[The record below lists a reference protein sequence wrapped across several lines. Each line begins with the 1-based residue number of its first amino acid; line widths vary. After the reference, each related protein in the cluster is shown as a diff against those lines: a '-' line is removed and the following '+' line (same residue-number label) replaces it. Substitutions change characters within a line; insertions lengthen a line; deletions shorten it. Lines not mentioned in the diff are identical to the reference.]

1 MKLALKV
8 LNSNQ
13 IFLRSEKEKLNEKEN
28 ITQKFIRKKEIIKNI
43 SLLEP
48 AKNEN
53 LNEEIISTSFSNRLL
68 ENNKIQD
75 SNIFFESS
83 IQSSQRSHNF
93 DFENKNLSELLEK
106 KIFELIEKNKLLE
119 QEFNLV
125 LKEKN
130 HLKIENIQLS
140 DKFHELDNKNRIFEE
155 KNSKKIGKYKEK
167 IKDLETELMES
178 HESIIDLEKK
188 FKVFCI
194 KH

>member
-1 MKLALKV
+1 MKLALKA

-13 IFLRSEKEKLNEKEN
+13 IFSRSEKEKLNKKEN
-28 ITQKFIRKKEIIKNI
+28 STHKFVSKKEIIKKIN
-43 SLLEP
+43 LLDP
-48 AKNEN
+48 TKNEN
-53 LNEEIISTSFSNRLL
+53 LNEEISTSFSNRLL
-68 ENNKIQD
+68 ESNKSHD
-75 SNIFFESS
+75 SNILFESS
-83 IQSSQRSHNF
+83 IQSSQRNQNIE
-93 DFENKNLSELLEK
+93 FENKNFSGLLDR

-130 HLKIENIQLS
+130 QLKLENIQIF
-140 DKFHELDNKNRIFEE
+140 DKFHELDNKNRVFEE
-155 KNSKKIGKYKEK
+155 KNLKKIGKYKEK
-167 IKDLETELMES
+167 IKDLEIELMES